1 MAALADL
8 GGADPAALAALG
20 VAHFDPPASY
30 EAVRR
35 QTADLGLLYQVC
47 AGQKKAYPG
56 WSNDTGQKASQKPP
70 LPGLRRPGYWSNGF
84 CQKWLVKKGW

>member
-47 AGQKKAYPG
+47 GGQKG
-56 WSNDTGQKASQKPP
+56 
-70 LPGLRRPGYWSNGF
+70 LPGL
-84 CQKWLVKKGW
+84 VK